1 LYQKVDENLKILDR
15 VCLYRIY
22 ISISSIVL
30 SFENQ
35 VFQLQYMTLVTKLQS
50 RHSAITTGSRRP
62 RDKLTFAQL
71 VNIFL
76 AFYEPLRSHFHI
88 GKNPTLEHDCDSVIV
103 HPITTFIKITILIMV
118 MKNEV
123 S

>member
-1 LYQKVDENLKILDR
+1 LYQKLNENLKLLDR

-30 SFENQ
+30 SFKNQ

-50 RHSAITTGSRRP
+50 RHSAITAGSRRP
-62 RDKLTFAQL
+62 CDKLTFAQL
-71 VNIFL
+71 FNTFL
-76 AFYEPLRSHFHI
+76 AFYEPLRSHFLI
-88 GKNPTLEHDCDSVIV
+88 
-103 HPITTFIKITILIMV
+103 FIKIAILAMV
-118 MKNEV
+118 MKNEKV